1 MYCKNCQVELEEGNP
16 ICPVCGTDNTP
27 AEETAVEETAVEET
41 AVEETAVEETV
52 VEETAAGETL
62 PEEADVCEELAEGEE
77 AEVTEAEEPEE
88 TEEAPVKKHAVWKII
103 LAIGGCVVLLAAL
116 AAVIVIGVRGGFKP
130 KENNVSYRE
139 NYTVTDSGAQKNA
152 DKVVATVSGETLTN
166 GELQVYYWME
176 VYNFLNRYGSYASM
190 LGLDYTKPLNEQ
202 FYSEEEGI
210 TWQQHFLD
218 NALTSW
224 HQFTV
229 LGLLGNEDGYEMEEE
244 YRTFLNELP
253 QSLEETA
260 ASSGIESAK
269 VMIQKDF
276 GAGCDVSG
284 YISYMESNYYG
295 NLYYNSVYE
304 AQEPTMEQLEAFYT
318 ENEQSFAQNACGK
331 DAGYPIDV
339 RHVLIQPEGGTKDD
353 SGSTVTYSDEEWE
366 ACRVKAQKLLDEW
379 LAGAHTEET
388 FIQLAKDHSK
398 DSNASDGGL
407 YTVDA
412 LTNFVKEFKEWYMDE
427 SRQAGD
433 YGLVKT
439 EYGYHIMYFS
449 SRHEEEKW
457 VAYARDGVIT
467 DYMNGVLKEGAEKYP
482 MDVSYKAIVLGDVPL
497 A

>member
-1 MYCKNCQVELEEGNP
+1 MYCKHCQVELEEGNP

-27 AEETAVEETAVEET
+27 MEETAA
-41 AVEETAVEETV
+41 EETV
-52 VEETAAGETL
+52 VEETAAGETV
-62 PEEADVCEELAEGEE
+62 PEEADVCEELTEGEE
-77 AEVTEAEEPEE
+77 TEAAESEEPEE
-88 TEEAPVKKHAVWKII
+88 TEEAPAEETPPAKKHAVWKII

-139 NYTVTDSGAQKNA
+139 NYTVTDSKAQKNA

-210 TWQQHFLD
+210 TWQQYFLD

-229 LGLLGNEDGYEMEEE
+229 LCLLGNEDGYEMEEE
-244 YRTFLNELP
+244 YQTFLNELP
-253 QSLEETA
+253 KSLEETA
-260 ASSGIESAK
+260 ASSSIESAK

-276 GAGCDVSG
+276 GAGCDVSE

-318 ENEQSFAQNACGK
+318 ENEQSFTQNACGK

-353 SGSTVTYSDEEWE
+353 SGNTITYSDEEWE

-398 DSNASDGGL
+398 DSNAAEGGL

-427 SRQAGD
+427 SRQVGD

-467 DYMNGVLKEGAEKYP
+467 DYMNGVLKEGTEKYP
-482 MDVSYKAIVLGDVPL
+482 MDVNYKAIVLGDVPL